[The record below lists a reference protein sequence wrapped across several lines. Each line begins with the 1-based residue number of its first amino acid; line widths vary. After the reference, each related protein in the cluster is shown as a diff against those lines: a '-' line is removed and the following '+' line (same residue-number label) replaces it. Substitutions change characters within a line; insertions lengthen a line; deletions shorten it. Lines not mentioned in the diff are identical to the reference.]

1 MLRHRPNCATDHQ
14 DERQL
19 DEKKFRHN
27 VAERLIP
34 WGADASCGE
43 GSEGDETQK
52 AQAKANS
59 RATTYRRHFLS
70 QSFGYIAYQAG
81 SSPRVLHRQRASDNF
96 RSAYNLLLK
105 SFVEEWR
112 WKKLRPH
119 PYARQYRFFLPPDYF
134 PIYITYEAKDGR
146 RRGEL
151 IVPRWTE
158 EGWRV
163 SLGRFIYFLYLQPDE
178 IPKATKR
185 EVLLRLLK
193 SGFYAFPTEH
203 GEIFN
208 IPTALDW
215 LEAEMAKE
223 RR

>member
-1 MLRHRPNCATDHQ
+1 LWR
-14 DERQL
+14 
-19 DEKKFRHN
+19 
-27 VAERLIP
+27 
-34 WGADASCGE
+34 

-59 RATTYRRHFLS
+59 GATTYRRHFLS

-81 SSPRVLHRQRASDNF
+81 SPSRVLHRQRASDNF

-105 SFVEEWR
+105 SFVKEWR

-134 PIYITYEAKDGR
+134 PIYIAYEAKDGR

-203 GEIFN
+203 GN
-208 IPTALDW
+208 IYSIPIALDW

>member
-1 MLRHRPNCATDHQ
+1 MSWKRRIVFGLIIVALVIGGLVWWWNKQAPYRVARAF
-14 DERQL
+14 L
-19 DEKKFRHN
+19 DALQEGDI
-27 VAERLIP
+27 ERLYALSDP
-34 WGADASCGE
+34 ME
-43 GSEGDETQK
+43 
-52 AQAKANS
+52 
-59 RATTYRRHFLS
+59 RHLLKLT
-70 QSFGYIAYQAG
+70 
-81 SSPRVLHRQRASDNF
+81 PDNF

>member
-1 MLRHRPNCATDHQ
+1 MAWKRRIVFGLIIVALVIGGLVWWWNKQAPYRVARAF
-14 DERQL
+14 L
-19 DEKKFRHN
+19 DALQEGDI
-27 VAERLIP
+27 ERLYALSDP
-34 WGADASCGE
+34 ME
-43 GSEGDETQK
+43 
-52 AQAKANS
+52 
-59 RATTYRRHFLS
+59 RHLLKLT
-70 QSFGYIAYQAG
+70 
-81 SSPRVLHRQRASDNF
+81 PDNF

-105 SFVEEWR
+105 SFVEKWR

-119 PYARQYRFFLPPDYF
+119 PEARLYRFTLPPDCF

-146 RRGEL
+146 RREEL
-151 IVPRWTE
+151 IIPRWTE

-193 SGFYAFPTEH
+193 SGFYAFPTER
-203 GEIFN
+203 GN
-208 IPTALDW
+208 IYSIPIALDW